1 MIAIIIRSRWYL
13 LLTTSGRSVV
23 SIFIESDSA
32 LAHMFNACT
41 TEQINEFIPEK
52 RSLRIHGQS
61 TTLRL
66 ERAFW
71 NVLDEIAHDQVGK
84 MLVAKVDTDAAPE
97 VAMRYGIRSIPT
109 LIVFEGGEELERS
122 MGFEPER
129 VRALVN
135 KVVA

>member
-1 MIAIIIRSRWYL
+1 M
-13 LLTTSGRSVV
+13 

-71 NVLDEIAHDQVGK
+71 NVLDEIAQKAQAPPSLRTPRSSGSRPQVASLARASTLGPSERGSGG
-84 MLVAKVDTDAAPE
+84 ADASGVPKF
-97 VAMRYGIRSIPT
+97 GLT
-109 LIVFEGGEELERS
+109 LS
-122 MGFEPER
+122 
-129 VRALVN
+129 
-135 KVVA
+135 

>member
-1 MIAIIIRSRWYL
+1 MMAIISRSRWYL
-13 LLTTSGRSVV
+13 LLTQYGGFVV

-71 NVLDEIAHDQVGK
+71 NVLDEIAHDQK
-84 MLVAKVDTDAAPE
+84 MSVNGIIQEIADQCLVANDKNLA
-97 VAMRYGIRSIPT
+97 SC
-109 LIVFEGGEELERS
+109 L
-122 MGFEPER
+122 R
-129 VRALVN
+129 VICLKYLNIYSKTPA
-135 KVVA
+135 